1 MKVERVEKD
10 GPYECDECEGL
21 HDWIFKTETY
31 NIILLLCE
39 QCTDK
44 LAKELT
50 FVLKY

>member
-1 MKVERVEKD
+1 MKVTKEDKD
-10 GPYECDECEGL
+10 GPYECDECGKL
-21 HDWIFKTETY
+21 FDYIFDID
-31 NIILLLCE
+31 NAILELCE